1 VHLYVSGL
9 SGAPFGLRHEEFVVV
24 AGVLDES
31 EWIIYNPLTMTQRF
45 LILGYLYFLA
55 HAGGLDV

>member
-1 VHLYVSGL
+1 VIRSRDQPERQVN
-9 SGAPFGLRHEEFVVV
+9 PREFFV

-31 EWIIYNPLTMTQRF
+31 EIAIYYPLTMTRRF
-45 LILGYLYFLA
+45 LTLGYLYFLA